1 MPSPQPQPGCAWLN
15 STEGHSGDAVRE
27 PLRTVIPTSR
37 EAQIGGDAMAGG
49 NGGFYKE
56 QSIDAGTVQLRGPL
70 ELEKDQTLSKMYIWL
85 WQADGDG
92 TGAAA
97 TAVVDRTDFDSP
109 AARKAGGAEWQTTVQ
124 PEHGEFRAGPATG
137 MALAIL
143 KRADGSTT
151 PYWWSDSNIRL
162 KEGLTDRSALTTQLA
177 EAFQAVADTLK
188 RL

>member
-1 MPSPQPQPGCAWLN
+1 MSSPQRQPGCAWIS
-15 STEGHSGDAVRE
+15 STKGHSGDLCAGS
-27 PLRTVIPTSR
+27 LRTVIPTSR

-85 WQADGDG
+85 WQENGDG

-97 TAVVDRTDFDSP
+97 TAVLDGRGFDNA
-109 AARKAGGAEWQTTVQ
+109 AARDVGGAEWQTMAQ